1 MIYRSRP
8 LAETATAQAGC
19 SGRLLHALRQS
30 STRDRIRPGV
40 DECVV
45 RGVHGWKTRRVF
57 DRDNIT
63 AKKDMESVL
72 PRLEQYRHDQLQL
85 QDKLRE
91 FLSYKLQC
99 VLQQSCRPYGA

>member
-1 MIYRSRP
+1 MIYRSR
-8 LAETATAQAGC
+8 LFAETATAQAGC

-45 RGVHGWKTRRVF
+45 RGVHGWKTCRVV
-57 DRDNIT
+57 DRNNIT
-63 AKKDMESVL
+63 SETDMEDTHT
-72 PRLEQYRHDQLQL
+72 RIERYYHEQRQL

-91 FLSYKLQC
+91 S
-99 VLQQSCRPYGA
+99 